1 MYKSIIRPVLFWFDP
16 ERVHHFT
23 FSLISIISKIPGV
36 KALFRGLYCLEDKR
50 LEKELFGLKF
60 KNPVG
65 LAAGF
70 DKNAVLFNELAN
82 FGFGFIEIGT
92 VTPKAQPGNP
102 KKRLFRLKNDQGII
116 NRMGFNNEGVHALV
130 ERLKKGNESAFGELI
145 DEFQQKVFH
154 TCISFVPNKEDAE
167 DVVQEVFL
175 EVYKSIH
182 KFKGNSK
189 LSTWVY
195 KICTNKCLEFI
206 RKKNAKKRFAF
217 MQSIT
222 GNQIPLDKTNFFTE
236 FNHPGIL
243 LENNEHIR
251 KKEYLRIVHLYKQIC
266 IT

>member
-1 MYKSIIRPVLFWFDP
+1 MTNQD
-16 ERVHHFT
+16 E
-23 FSLISIISKIPGV
+23 
-36 KALFRGLYCLEDKR
+36 
-50 LEKELFGLKF
+50 
-60 KNPVG
+60 
-65 LAAGF
+65 
-70 DKNAVLFNELAN
+70 
-82 FGFGFIEIGT
+82 FI
-92 VTPKAQPGNP
+92 
-102 KKRLFRLKNDQGII
+102 
-116 NRMGFNNEGVHALV
+116 
-130 ERLKKGNESAFGELI
+130 ERLKKGSESAFGELI

-189 LSTWVY
+189 LSTWIY

-217 MQSIT
+217 VQSIT

-243 LENNEHIR
+243 LENKEKTETIYVAINSLPESQRVIFTLAKLDGKSYQEIVEITGKSLSSVESIMFR
-251 KKEYLRIVHLYKQIC
+251 AKKNLQKKLENFYKREQ
-266 IT
+266 